1 MLIGYA
7 RVSKDEQNLDLQ
19 IDALNAAGV
28 EKMFTD
34 KISGAKADRK
44 GLADALAHL
53 RRGDVLVVWKLDRLG
68 RSALQLMMLL
78 NELHERDVEFKSL
91 TEGID
96 TTTPMGR
103 FYFTM
108 SSALAQLE
116 RDRLIERT
124 RASLTAAKAR
134 GRTGGRKPKLT
145 SDRDGAGPAGERQA
159 AAGCGEGVRGGAVD
173 AVPGGRCKGRRWREG
188 RCRIDENGWTLGSS
202 CRLSVE
208 SQSQRSL
215 PTRYQTLTLNTDRSW
230 GQPAGKVCVAW
241 HG

>member
-19 IDALNAAGV
+19 TDALNAAGA
-28 EKMFTD
+28 EKTFSD
-34 KISGAKADRK
+34 KMSGVMADRM
-44 GLADALAHL
+44 GLADALSHL
-53 RRGDVLVVWKLDRLG
+53 RKGDVLVVWKLDRLG
-68 RSALQLMMLL
+68 RGTLQLMMLL
-78 NELHERDVEFKSL
+78 NQLHERGVEFKSL

-124 RASLTAAKAR
+124 RAGLTAAKAR

-145 SDRDGAGPAGERQA
+145 SDQIEMARGLLENGKPPRDVAKAFGVGRSTLYRAVGARVGD
-159 AAGCGEGVRGGAVD
+159 GVKVD
-173 AVPGGRCKGRRWREG
+173 AE
-188 RCRIDENGWTLGSS
+188 
-202 CRLSVE
+202 
-208 SQSQRSL
+208 
-215 PTRYQTLTLNTDRSW
+215 
-230 GQPAGKVCVAW
+230 
-241 HG
+241 